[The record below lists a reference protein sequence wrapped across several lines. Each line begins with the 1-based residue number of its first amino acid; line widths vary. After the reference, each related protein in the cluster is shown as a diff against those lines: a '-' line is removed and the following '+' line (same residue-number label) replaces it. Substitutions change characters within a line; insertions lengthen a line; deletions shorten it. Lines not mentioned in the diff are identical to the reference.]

1 MRSVFAS
8 ATEEAE
14 RLHTLDV
21 YFVVAA
27 MGVFLLVAALTTYFS
42 IKFKDKGDGA
52 EPEQISSN
60 LKWEAV
66 MFGGP
71 LLLVIFFFVLVVRV
85 TGDVLPPAKHDVP
98 AVLVTGHQ
106 WWWEA
111 SYPGTTAKTA
121 NEIHLPVGKRLLI
134 QGTSADV
141 IHDWW
146 VPSFGEKMDVI
157 PGLKNHVWVT
167 IKKPGIYEGACNEFC
182 GHQHAWMR
190 IRVVAHT
197 PADYQRWL
205 HASAQPAAA
214 PRGAQ
219 AVAGGALFQHYAC
232 SSCHQIRG
240 TAARGLQGPDLTHFA
255 SRQTML
261 AGLMENNPENLS
273 RWLTNPQAV
282 KPGAHMPRFIFGQDT
297 IQALTAYLSQ
307 LK

>member
-1 MRSVFAS
+1 MPSILSS

-21 YFVVAA
+21 YFLVAA
-27 MGVFLLVAALTTYFS
+27 MAIFLLVASLTTYFS
-42 IKFKDKGDGA
+42 IKYRDKGDGV

-60 LKWEAV
+60 LRLEAV

-85 TGDVLPPAKHDVP
+85 TGNVLPSAKHVTP
-98 AVLVTGHQ
+98 TVFITGHQ

-121 NEIHLPVGKRLLI
+121 NEIHLPVGQRLLI

-157 PGLKNHVWVT
+157 PGLKNHLWVT
-167 IKKPGIYEGACNEFC
+167 IKKPGVYEGACNEFC
-182 GHQHAWMR
+182 GYQHAWMR

-197 PADYQRWL
+197 PADYNQWL
-205 HASAQPAAA
+205 RASAQPAAS
-214 PRGAQ
+214 PRGSQ
-219 AVAGGALFQHYAC
+219 AVAGGALFAHYAC

-240 TAARGLQGPDLTHFA
+240 TAAHGLQGPDLTHFA
-255 SRQTML
+255 SRKTML
-261 AGLMENNPENLS
+261 AGLMENNPENLT
-273 RWLTNPQAV
+273 RWLSNPQAV